1 MTKAQKLEDKVK
13 RRNEKDKRDVKR
25 RSQQEG
31 NEKYRTEI
39 GTKRK

>member
-1 MTKAQKLEDKVK
+1 MTKAQKLKDKVK
-13 RRNEKDKRDVKR
+13 RRNEKDKRDVK